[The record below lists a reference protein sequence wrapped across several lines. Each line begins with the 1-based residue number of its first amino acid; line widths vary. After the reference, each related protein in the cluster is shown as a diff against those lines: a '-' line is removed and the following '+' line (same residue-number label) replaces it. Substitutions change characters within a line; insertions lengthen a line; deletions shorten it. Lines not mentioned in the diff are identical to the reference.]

1 MKRLILF
8 LVYLVI
14 LILLHYS
21 ASAQNNVIKGL
32 VLDERNKPVRDVG
45 IYSID
50 STFLTLTN
58 GDGQFTLTKSQPG
71 DTIYTRHLSFTSTT
85 YIIDS
90 LDLNKRIVL
99 KVKFDEKSL
108 PEVEIYGSAPH
119 VAYNNKVVSVMDF
132 EINEKGIYLLAR
144 RRRNNA
150 LLHLNFACDTLTIGT
165 GTRC

>member
-14 LILLHYS
+14 LILSHYS

-58 GDGQFTLTKSQPG
+58 GDGQFTLTKSQPVV
-71 DTIYTRHLSFTSTT
+71 TINDDSNPASGSPFFKESAMAACIFLFFRLSPICFSCSESFV
-85 YIIDS
+85 D
-90 LDLNKRIVL
+90 
-99 KVKFDEKSL
+99 
-108 PEVEIYGSAPH
+108 
-119 VAYNNKVVSVMDF
+119 
-132 EINEKGIYLLAR
+132 
-144 RRRNNA
+144 
-150 LLHLNFACDTLTIGT
+150 LLHWIACSWL
-165 GTRC
+165 